1 MHYILA
7 GEITKMYRIEC
18 GNNWKFG
25 KKYFDSK
32 EEATNF
38 IVDHLLREY
47 EKSGKE
53 VDSTF
58 FDEIELNFEIVD
70 GFYDQCQC
78 GCLN

>member
-1 MHYILA
+1 
-7 GEITKMYRIEC
+7 MYRIESE
-18 GNNWKFG
+18 NDWKFG
-25 KKYFDSK
+25 NKYFDSK
-32 EEATNF
+32 DDATNF
-38 IVDHLLREY
+38 IVEY
-47 EKSGKE
+47 LINEAEKSGKE